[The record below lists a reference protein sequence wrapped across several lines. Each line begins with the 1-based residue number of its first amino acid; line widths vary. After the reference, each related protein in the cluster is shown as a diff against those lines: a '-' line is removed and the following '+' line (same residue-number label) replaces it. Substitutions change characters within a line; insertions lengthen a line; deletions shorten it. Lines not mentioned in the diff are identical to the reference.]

1 MDNVKIESSEKKQ
14 VVEAASKEEETKAE
28 DPPVLDAIME
38 EPEDADKSINKSS
51 DKIVVSPV
59 KTAVSPVKTAVSPAK
74 TAVSPHKTAKTAVS
88 VDTKTVEDKLTV
100 VIDKK
105 DVSSVK
111 TVSANENKQKK
122 EDMKVFT
129 TLQNLILLNKI
140 PRQKPK
146 SGKFWKDGRSQF
158 RALKKDKGQRYIL

>member
-28 DPPVLDAIME
+28 DPPALDAIME

-51 DKIVVSPV
+51 DKIVISPV
-59 KTAVSPVKTAVSPAK
+59 KTAVSPVK

>member
-28 DPPVLDAIME
+28 DPPALDAIME

-59 KTAVSPVKTAVSPAK
+59 KTAVSPVKTAVSPVK

-122 EDMKVFT
+122 
-129 TLQNLILLNKI
+129 
-140 PRQKPK
+140 
-146 SGKFWKDGRSQF
+146 
-158 RALKKDKGQRYIL
+158 